1 MPFFQLKKHKNSDGY
16 PLIWRE
22 IDRGWSQLKV
32 KKISVLCLYG
42 LSASIGAS
50 RLTLVLL
57 NLSFLGFSQTNSLTK
72 GEKQFEKL
80 AYFDLIKTY
89 EKLIEKGIS
98 EADIHEKLADAYY
111 FNAEYLKALNH
122 YKTLYENF
130 NYDLKKE
137 NYFRYGL
144 CLKTAGKKSESEM
157 IFKKMHEIFPED
169 TRPKRKNEIAEKQL
183 FKIEPININT
193 TYSEYGGQIF
203 NEQFFFASNRPQNKL
218 FERIHSWTNSSFV
231 RLYQGNI
238 SNNNEISAIKPLK
251 FEKNFSLN
259 ESSAC
264 LTKDG
269 QTLYFTRNVKRKK
282 NEELTTNY
290 LKIYRANLINDTWSN
305 VEELSINI
313 ADYNTAHP
321 SLSADEKT
329 LYFASD
335 RPGGFGDV
343 DLYKAFI
350 HADGRFSIAENL
362 GASINTEGKETFPF
376 MCEDGLLYFSSN
388 GHLGLGGLD
397 VFVAKFNQEQVN
409 LQNLGLSINSVY
421 DDFSFN
427 INSKTKKG
435 FYSSNSTKN
444 NKGKDDIYA
453 IKQIETLSWPNT
465 SQHIFVFDLETN
477 QPIFG
482 ANIQIK
488 QDDLKTISTNLT
500 NKDGSVLFNE
510 INLIEKQIIQVT
522 HADYEPTEIIRNS
535 ELKASK
541 IYLKPKKNTLEI
553 GDDLAKIF
561 SFKQI
566 FFDLDK
572 WSIRA
577 DALAD
582 MHKILQIMQDYAHLR
597 IKIRSHTDC
606 RNTVKY
612 NLTLSEKRANA
623 TKNWLIEKGIKANR
637 LEAEGLGELELVND
651 CACEPKNDSTCDE
664 SEHQANRRSEFI
676 VIVPIE
682 K

>member
-1 MPFFQLKKHKNSDGY
+1 MPFFQLKKHENSDGY

-22 IDRGWSQLKV
+22 IERGWSLSKV

-42 LSASIGAS
+42 LSASIGAI
-50 RLTLVLL
+50 RLTFVLL
-57 NLSFLGFSQTNSLTK
+57 SLFIVGFSQNNSLSK
-72 GEKQFEKL
+72 GEKQFETL

-122 YKTLYENF
+122 YKSLYENF
-130 NYDLKKE
+130 NNDFKKE
-137 NYFRYGL
+137 NFFRYSL

-157 IFKKMHEIFPED
+157 IIKKMQEFFPED

-183 FKIEPININT
+183 FKIEPLNINT
-193 TYSEYGGQIF
+193 THSEYGGQIF
-203 NEQFFFASNRPQNKL
+203 NNQFFFASNRPQNKL
-218 FERIHSWTNSSFV
+218 FERTHSWTNSSFIK
-231 RLYQGNI
+231 LYQGNL
-238 SNNNEISAIKPLK
+238 SNNNEISALKPLK

-259 ESSAC
+259 ESSPC

-282 NEELTTNY
+282 TEKLTTNY

-305 VEELSINI
+305 AEELTINI

-321 SLSADEKT
+321 TLSTDEKT

-343 DLYKAFI
+343 DLYKTVI
-350 HADGRFSIAENL
+350 QADGSFSITENL

-376 MCEDGLLYFSSN
+376 MAEDGLLFFSSN
-388 GHLGLGGLD
+388 GHEGLGGLD
-397 VFVAKFNQEQVN
+397 IFVAKFDQERVF

-427 INSKTKKG
+427 INQKTKRG
-435 FYSSNSTKN
+435 FYSSNNIKN

-453 IKQIETLSWPNT
+453 IKQTDTFIWPNT
-465 SQHIFVFDLETN
+465 SQHIFVFDHVTN
-477 QPIFG
+477 QPVFE

-488 QDDLKTISTNLT
+488 QDDLKTISAKLT
-500 NKDGSVLFNE
+500 NENGSILFNE
-510 INLIEKQIIQVT
+510 INTFEKQIIQVR
-522 HADYEPTEIIRNS
+522 HANYEPTEIELNS
-535 ELKASK
+535 DLKASK

-606 RNTVKY
+606 RNTIIY
-612 NLTLSEKRANA
+612 NLKLSEKRANA
-623 TKNWLIEKGIKANR
+623 TKNWLIEKGINANR
-637 LEAEGLGELELVND
+637 LETEGLGEIELVNH

-676 VIVPIE
+676 IIE
-682 K
+682 